1 MQEFIMVIKTF
12 VITCLLL
19 LLLQY
24 KIGEQSLEEKSLAL
38 IRHSSVSHFLEQSAQ
53 GAIKIF
59 YNTKNYILNFAKD
72 KNWISKESDTTK
84 SGFAKYEGK
93 YDAKYNDESTNR
105 DSTQVVRKKLPVKTN
120 AVLTVDDEDVT
131 SQSLEESVE

>member
-1 MQEFIMVIKTF
+1 MVIKTF

-24 KIGEQSLEEKSLAL
+24 KVGDQSLEEKSLAL

-72 KNWISKESDTTK
+72 KNWISGEAATPK

-93 YDAKYNDESTNR
+93 YEDESVN
-105 DSTQVVRKKLPVKTN
+105 DSVTENSRKRLPVKTN

-131 SQSLEESVE
+131 SQSLEETAE